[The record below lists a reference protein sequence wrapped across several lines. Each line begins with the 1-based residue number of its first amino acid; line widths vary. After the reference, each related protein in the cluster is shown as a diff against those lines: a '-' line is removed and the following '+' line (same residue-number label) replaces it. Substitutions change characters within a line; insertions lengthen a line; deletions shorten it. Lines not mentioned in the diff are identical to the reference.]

1 LLKAIERE
9 KVMADKLS
17 NGDSITIPSSPDF
30 IAAVDEF
37 LESWLRERNVPDD
50 TVADLAIAITE
61 LVNNAIKHGNKK
73 DSSKKVT
80 VQLKLANS
88 EAEATITDQGPGFDP
103 DSVPDPVAE
112 ENLLKEIGRGIF
124 IVRSLM
130 DSLEFAFPKEGGTR
144 VKITKK
150 IQ

>member
-1 LLKAIERE
+1 MI
-9 KVMADKLS
+9 DKQR

-73 DSSKKVT
+73 DPSKKVT
-80 VQLKLANS
+80 VQLRLANG
-88 EAEATITDQGPGFDP
+88 EAEATISDEGSGFSP
-103 DSVPDPVAE
+103 ESVPNPVAE
-112 ENLLKEIGRGIF
+112 ENLMKEIGRGIF

-130 DSLEFAFPKEGGTR
+130 DSIEFAFPQGGGTR

-150 IQ
+150 IR